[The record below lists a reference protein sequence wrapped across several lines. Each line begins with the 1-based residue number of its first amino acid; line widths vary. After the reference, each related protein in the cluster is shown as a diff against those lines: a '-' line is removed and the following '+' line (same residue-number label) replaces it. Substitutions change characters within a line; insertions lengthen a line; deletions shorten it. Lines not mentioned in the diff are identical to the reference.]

1 MHQRCLHSKI
11 TYQNIGAP
19 GPGNVSAV
27 EVEEVTSVGLGEV
40 PCPECD

>member
-1 MHQRCLHSKI
+1 MTMIRY
-11 TYQNIGAP
+11 YQHIGAP

-27 EVEEVTSVGLGEV
+27 EVEEVTGVGLGEV